1 MFLHTAMGEED
12 GKLWC
17 GIENNYDLLALVD
30 LTTVDGVFDSRCHYL
45 SQENARTSYGQSY
58 RDEADQPYIDRFGC
72 IPFFRSGTKEDLPDR
87 VYLDPAFIDWSA
99 MERLGEYY
107 EWFQSKGA
115 RVYVSCACV
124 NLSAVPEGQRGNAPL
139 MDRLLREAVGR
150 MEGAVPISSLEDY
163 LYQNLDFY
171 DTNYHLVT
179 QAAKEN
185 TALWFRDLRAQME
198 RDGVWEGGRIIQT
211 MMALLLLAI
220 VPASLLGAG
229 RSLPFCYQRP
239 ASRPVP
245 PSEGQPGEAAY
256 PGGGKQRRLRG
267 GHGPFRAYPGPVWV

>member
-1 MFLHTAMGEED
+1 
-12 GKLWC
+12 
-17 GIENNYDLLALVD
+17 
-30 LTTVDGVFDSRCHYL
+30 
-45 SQENARTSYGQSY
+45 
-58 RDEADQPYIDRFGC
+58 
-72 IPFFRSGTKEDLPDR
+72 
-87 VYLDPAFIDWSA
+87 
-99 MERLGEYY
+99 
-107 EWFQSKGA
+107 
-115 RVYVSCACV
+115 
-124 NLSAVPEGQRGNAPL
+124 

-198 RDGVWEGGRIIQT
+198 RDGVWAGGRIIQT

-256 PGGGKQRRLRG
+256 PGGGKQRLLRG